1 MDITAPRPAV
11 ARTQW
16 RPIGILVLLILALAA
31 AALVYIG
38 SRPSRLAPF
47 FGPAANGSFV
57 YVRRGDI
64 YIADANLESERL
76 LVGGPEHETVAGW
89 SNDGGTILF
98 GRAVPGGSVVMGV
111 DPDGRNVRRLNS
123 NVVSGTTTEAFWGS
137 PDGKTLAV
145 ISSAQSP
152 ATLELLPL
160 DGGDERRVL
169 PLGDV
174 EPARYVSWL
183 PPNGDELVFL
193 GHPHGYL
200 NEIGLYR
207 IRPDGTGL
215 TQIALQRGESLPG
228 VETQISFQD
237 MTFSDDGKTAAYW
250 NWETG
255 ISPDKDCHVHLLD
268 LATGEDRRMSF
279 DPSARCELLPRL
291 LGDGRILLERQ
302 DDPTETVPVAR
313 RTSRWLGARPEDR
326 RAVQHHLRLGPFA
339 GPHQGHLR
347 RGPGTGPAHLDRH
360 GGSRGSRPRTSARC
374 PAGSASHPER
384 MRSCTPAGQPK
395 TRRRLRTFRR
405 RFADVCPVS
414 RSRDE
419 RLPRK
424 SGPASRHYWG
434 SI

>member
-1 MDITAPRPAV
+1 MTDRIERRLPEILTRISVPQVPDYTDDILGLTARRRQRPGWTFPGRWLPMDITAPRPTV

-16 RPIGILVLLILALAA
+16 RPIGIVILLILTLATA
-31 AALVYIG
+31 VLVYLG
-38 SRPSRLAPF
+38 SRPPRLAPF
-47 FGPAANGSFV
+47 YGPAANGSFV
-57 YVRRGDI
+57 YVRHGDL
-64 YIADANLESERL
+64 YIADANLEGERL
-76 LVGGPEHETVAGW
+76 LLGGPETETVAGW

-98 GRAVPGGSVVMGV
+98 GRAVPGGSVVMAI
-111 DPDGRNVRRLNS
+111 DPDGRNVRQVNS

-160 DGGDERRVL
+160 NGGDERRVL

-174 EPARYVSWL
+174 VPARYVSWL

-200 NEIGLYR
+200 DEIGLYR

-215 TQIALQRGESLPG
+215 TPITLQRGESPPNS
-228 VETQISFQD
+228 VPVKISFQD

-255 ISPDKDCHVHLLD
+255 ISPDKECHVHLMD

-291 LGDGRILLERQ
+291 LGDGRVLLERQ
-302 DDPTETVPVAR
+302 DEPTGTAQLLVAPVDG
-313 RTSRWLGARPEDR
+313 S
-326 RAVQHHLRLGPFA
+326 
-339 GPHQGHLR
+339 
-347 RGPGTGPAHLDRH
+347 GPGTRIGERYNTTHGWDLSPDRAKVIFAADLGPGMLISTDTGAVEEADFGLPVLP
-360 GGSRGSRPRTSARC
+360 SW
-374 PAGSASHPER
+374 
-384 MRSCTPAGQPK
+384 Q
-395 TRRRLRTFRR
+395 RL
-405 RFADVCPVS
+405 AP
-414 RSRDE
+414 
-419 RLPRK
+419 
-424 SGPASRHYWG
+424 
-434 SI
+434 

>member
-1 MDITAPRPAV
+1 MTYRIERRLPEILTRISAPQVPDYTDDILGLTARRRQRPGWSFPGRWLPMDITAPRPAV

-47 FGPAANGSFV
+47 FGPAENGSFV

-76 LVGGPEHETVAGW
+76 LVGGPENETVAGW
-89 SNDGGTILF
+89 SNDGRVILF
-98 GRAVPGGSVVMGV
+98 GRVVPGGSVVMAV
-111 DPDGRNVRRLNS
+111 DPDGRNVRQLNS

-152 ATLELLPL
+152 ATLELLTL

-169 PLGDV
+169 PLGHV

-237 MTFSDDGKTAAYW
+237 MTFSYDGKTAAYW

-255 ISPDKDCHVHLLD
+255 ISPDKQCFVHLMD
-268 LATGEDRRMSF
+268 LATAKDRRMSF
-279 DPSARCELLPRL
+279 DPSAGCELLPRL

-302 DDPTETVPVAR
+302 DEPTRTAQLLVAPVDG
-313 RTSRWLGARPEDR
+313 S
-326 RAVQHHLRLGPFA
+326 
-339 GPHQGHLR
+339 
-347 RGPGTGPAHLDRH
+347 GPGTTIGERYNTTFGWDLSPDRAKVIFAADAGPGMLISTDTGAVEEAPFGLPVLP
-360 GGSRGSRPRTSARC
+360 SW
-374 PAGSASHPER
+374 
-384 MRSCTPAGQPK
+384 Q
-395 TRRRLRTFRR
+395 RL
-405 RFADVCPVS
+405 AP
-414 RSRDE
+414 
-419 RLPRK
+419 
-424 SGPASRHYWG
+424 
-434 SI
+434 